1 MKFLSRLLRP
11 FALSLPALG
20 LSLALP
26 SSVEAALATQTT
38 TFTGDVPSAC
48 SFSAGGGQ
56 TVTLSASGTNLSAT
70 SENIT
75 IMANGGV
82 NVALSAVTI
91 AQKPNGTTPAATAT
105 LNKVG
110 GGALGTA
117 SVGNNMN
124 AAALGNTANQ
134 GQNVTIGMAVS
145 GATAPG
151 TYRVTV
157 VLSCLTP

>member
-1 MKFLSRLLRP
+1 M
-11 FALSLPALG
+11 
-20 LSLALP
+20 
-26 SSVEAALATQTT
+26 
-38 TFTGDVPSAC
+38 
-48 SFSAGGGQ
+48 
-56 TVTLSASGTNLSAT
+56 TLSANGSNLTAT
-70 SENIT
+70 SENISVL
-75 IMANGGV
+75 ANGGV

-91 AQKPNGTTPAATAT
+91 AAKPNGTNPAATAT

-110 GGALGTA
+110 GNALGTA

-134 GQNVTIGMAVS
+134 AQNVTIGMAVS